1 MTSAFSITLPRA
13 TRHGDRHRAM
23 PENKPH
29 IPTPDAVRQARQAVG
44 LTQTEAAKT
53 VSASMRA
60 WQQWESGERTMP
72 PGMFELFMLK
82 TRQWS
87 LQAVTRAP
95 SGTSPNLAKKT

>member
-1 MTSAFSITLPRA
+1 MYLDTLTTSAPCLTCIGNQPESMTSA
-13 TRHGDRHRAM
+13 
-23 PENKPH
+23 KPH
-29 IPTPDAVRQARQAVG
+29 IPAPDAVRQARLAAG

-72 PGMFELFMLK
+72 PGLYELFMLK

-87 LQAVTRAP
+87 LSHKHHT
-95 SGTSPNLAKKT
+95 K